1 MGRNLQNNPEY
12 VDPLGLSS
20 MAHWVHEID
29 ENVMMHTIY
38 KKKEFL
44 NYDNAWPDREKY
56 VGVGW
61 GKIRILLIIIIHIYQ
76 QG

>member
-12 VDPLGLSS
+12 VDPLGLSL

-44 NYDNAWPDREKY
+44 NYDNA
-56 VGVGW
+56 
-61 GKIRILLIIIIHIYQ
+61 
-76 QG
+76 